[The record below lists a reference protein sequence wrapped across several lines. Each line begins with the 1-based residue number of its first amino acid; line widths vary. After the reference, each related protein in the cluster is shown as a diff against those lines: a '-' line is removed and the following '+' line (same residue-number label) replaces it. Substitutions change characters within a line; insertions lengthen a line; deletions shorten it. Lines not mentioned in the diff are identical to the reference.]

1 MQEEIITLTMKEQ
14 TRYEVI
20 KESLKKRIKIKEA
33 SIMLGISVRQ
43 VYRIRK
49 RVKEEGVKGIIHRL
63 RSRPSPIYMERN

>member
-33 SIMLGISVRQ
+33 SLMLGISVRQ

-49 RVKEEGVKGIIHRL
+49 RVKEEGVKV
-63 RSRPSPIYMERN
+63 